1 MSDHLECTTHR
12 TDQMTVSR
20 CVKELLLTNRRVC
33 VWALA
38 RVQVVA
44 KTLCVWTIEILQF
57 PCGFDWGRYHL
68 QIIVVWTRLIP
79 FGFTSEN
86 NEDKLVL
93 VKITVAN
100 YLFRLLCTRSPR
112 CALLVSCA
120 FNFAPRA
127 ARSTRRINEI
137 ATLCSSAFL
146 IATIFVRKTHF
157 LHSPARWHP
166 RLGHSSE
173 RDARHSLFLNYLL
186 VDPVTGAA
194 TVTSFTGRRPCFKA
208 GVARLHNV
216 A

>member
-1 MSDHLECTTHR
+1 MREGTSA
-12 TDQMTVSR
+12 DQSSR
-20 CVKELLLTNRRVC
+20 
-33 VWALA
+33 
-38 RVQVVA
+38 
-44 KTLCVWTIEILQF
+44 LCM
-57 PCGFDWGRYHL
+57 GFGTGSGRSQNA

-93 VKITVAN
+93 YFIGYVN
-100 YLFRLLCTRSPR
+100 EYCWSRSPR

>member
-1 MSDHLECTTHR
+1 MREGTSA
-12 TDQMTVSR
+12 DQSSR
-20 CVKELLLTNRRVC
+20 
-33 VWALA
+33 
-38 RVQVVA
+38 
-44 KTLCVWTIEILQF
+44 LCM
-57 PCGFDWGRYHL
+57 GFGTGSGRSQNA

-86 NEDKLVL
+86 NEYKLVL

-100 YLFRLLCTRSPR
+100 YLFRHLCTLTSPYPSFNEAGVNEYCLNRSPR

-120 FNFAPRA
+120 FNFAPRV
-127 ARSTRRINEI
+127 ARSTRRINEM

-146 IATIFVRKTHF
+146 IATIFVRHTHF

-166 RLGHSSE
+166 RLGHSGE

-186 VDPVTGAA
+186 VDPVSGAA

-216 A
+216 AATWLTLDFPIASFPRREL